1 MWVEGGRDAIEERH
15 RTVFVTAEST
25 RGVEPVGSPGSRS
38 WRRTGERGD
47 GMYLEAG
54 GQRFRDRAPESDRL
68 CLGNWLC
75 HFLPSR
81 PSFPLLKKFSRA
93 HA

>member
-1 MWVEGGRDAIEERH
+1 MWVGGGRDAIEERH
-15 RTVFVTAEST
+15 RTVFVTAESK

-54 GQRFRDRAPESDRL
+54 GQRF
-68 CLGNWLC
+68 
-75 HFLPSR
+75 
-81 PSFPLLKKFSRA
+81 
-93 HA
+93 

>member
-54 GQRFRDRAPESDRL
+54 GQRFRDRAPESGFVWETGSVTFYRVDPR
-68 CLGNWLC
+68 
-75 HFLPSR
+75 FLS
-81 PSFPLLKKFSRA
+81 
-93 HA
+93 